1 MKFSNLILIFILCG
15 ISCGKPDPC
24 EKIHKDYR
32 RTKNEFL
39 SGIFNDKPLDMIS
52 KLIIELNKTS
62 GVYTSYMTT
71 QEFECQEE
79 FINFVLN
86 FDTLRIGEVNIT
98 YIRANSIRFKN
109 EEYISKSYP
118 DSVDTNYDHKIV
130 FTKIGKNNLVEGY
143 LQFKLY
149 NSNIARRPSTTD
161 EQNVYEFK
169 DCQFSAIVKR

>member
-1 MKFSNLILIFILCG
+1 
-15 ISCGKPDPC
+15 
-24 EKIHKDYR
+24 
-32 RTKNEFL
+32 
-39 SGIFNDKPLDMIS
+39 
-52 KLIIELNKTS
+52 
-62 GVYTSYMTT
+62 MTT

-130 FTKIGKNNLVEGY
+130 CNYSGH
-143 LQFKLY
+143 
-149 NSNIARRPSTTD
+149 
-161 EQNVYEFK
+161 
-169 DCQFSAIVKR
+169 